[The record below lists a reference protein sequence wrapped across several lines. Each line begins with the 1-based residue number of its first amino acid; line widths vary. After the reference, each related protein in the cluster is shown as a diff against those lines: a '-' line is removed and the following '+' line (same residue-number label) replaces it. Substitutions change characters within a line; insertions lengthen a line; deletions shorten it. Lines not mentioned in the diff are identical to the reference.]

1 MRDWQNYRKY
11 IIIIIV
17 YFIIVI
23 IIITIITTAIIIIV
37 IIISIMLLLLGY
49 VSGSGRTNMSLKKW
63 GMYCLSNQPNMS
75 QNTPPPKF
83 FIMRNI
89 QHCFQKPFPKGI
101 KKEHLLYC
109 SNTP

>member
-17 YFIIVI
+17 YFFIVI
-23 IIITIITTAIIIIV
+23 IIIIIIIITIAIIIIV

-49 VSGSGRTNMSLKKW
+49 VSGSGKTNMSLKKW
-63 GMYCLSNQPNMS
+63 GMYGLSNQPNMS

-83 FIMRNI
+83 LSWGISSIAFKS
-89 QHCFQKPFPKGI
+89 HFQKG
-101 KKEHLLYC
+101 
-109 SNTP
+109 